1 MGMIAVLDFACD
13 AKPEAASFDPGIRGH
28 TENYG
33 GVYHGIGGARALRYC
48 SLCHGE
54 GLQGGLKSEPSC
66 FRCHG
71 VTWLAQSPG
80 ASAAP
85 VDHQLEIQGF
95 LHKTGN
101 DLPLQQCVECHGD
114 ALQGSGGSLGFPSCY
129 LCHEQ
134 KWP

>member
-1 MGMIAVLDFACD
+1 MGTVVSLAIACD
-13 AKPEAASFDPGIRGH
+13 ANPGNTAFDPGIRGH

-33 GVYHGIGGARALRYC
+33 GVYHAVGGARALRYC

-54 GLQGGLKSEPSC
+54 GLQGGLSSETSC

-71 VTWLAQSPG
+71 VTWNTQSPD

-85 VDHQLEIQGF
+85 GDHQLEFQGF
-95 LHKTGN
+95 LHRTGHE
-101 DLPLQQCVECHGD
+101 LPLQQCVECHGN
-114 ALQGSGGSLGFPSCY
+114 ALQGNGGAAGFPSCF